1 MEHVTINES
10 AVKSK
15 NVVLAR
21 LAIKEFFILDSNY

>member
-21 LAIKEFFILDSNY
+21 FAIKEFFISRQ

>member
-21 LAIKEFFILDSNY
+21 LAIKKFFISRQ

>member
-15 NVVLAR
+15 NIVFVR
-21 LAIKEFFILDSNY
+21 LAIKEFFISRQ